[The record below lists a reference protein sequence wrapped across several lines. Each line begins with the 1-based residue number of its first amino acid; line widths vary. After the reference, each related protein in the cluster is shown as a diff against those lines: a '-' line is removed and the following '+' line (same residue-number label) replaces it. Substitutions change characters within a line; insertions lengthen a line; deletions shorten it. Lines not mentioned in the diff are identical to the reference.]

1 MRVPVLLIWH
11 CWLCKTWKCVRWVT
25 EHLHVALWACA
36 LVNSPTACNSCLLPQ
51 LSPHRPPERAGTGRR
66 NVTWRGRKMFLQLCL
81 RFERVE
87 LDWTRCLCHRS
98 LCESAVLALTAPLF
112 LCCLCIRQNVFFF
125 FLAGE
130 GEKVRDLFSPYKQ
143 RGPSSSNYCGSA
155 SCRCG
160 VTRRFP
166 IGCYKQIKTQKW
178 SVIRVERK
186 PEVGAITTAWQHQAL
201 QLLG

>member
-1 MRVPVLLIWH
+1 M
-11 CWLCKTWKCVRWVT
+11 
-25 EHLHVALWACA
+25 ALWACA

-51 LSPHRPPERAGTGRR
+51 LSPHRPPVRAGTGRR

-87 LDWTRCLCHRS
+87 LDWTWCLCHRS
-98 LCESAVLALTAPLF
+98 LYESSVLALTAPPF
-112 LCCLCIRQNVFFF
+112 LCCLCIQRDVFF

-130 GEKVRDLFSPYKQ
+130 EEKVRDLFSPYKQ
-143 RGPSSSNYCGSA
+143 QGPSSSNYCGSA
-155 SCRCG
+155 SCWCG

-166 IGCYKQIKTQKW
+166 IGCYEQIKTQKR

-186 PEVGAITTAWQHQAL
+186 PELGAVIVP
-201 QLLG
+201 